1 MGGPNETQDVN
12 TSGQKEET
20 SKAEPETFTQKDMEE
35 ATRKSSSDALA
46 ELGRFKKINADLIK
60 SSQVLQERQERKD
73 READEA
79 ELEAN
84 RDKPDVLSVIKE
96 RTARRLA
103 ENELSLVRQDLSE
116 KEERLKEV
124 EKKEG
129 ESTKERNAREVA
141 TRLGVDPKIL
151 GRLAQLTDGS
161 IGEIEKE
168 AKGLPKVAEAKDP
181 LKVDSGKTMGG
192 GEKTDEQKLKDR
204 YPTM

>member
-1 MGGPNETQDVN
+1 MSMDRSLKAASALTRHRNVLTRAERIKQLAEEERWSEEQSVLGLPKVAHRSVKVGKKA
-12 TSGQKEET
+12 KEE
-20 SKAEPETFTQKDMEE
+20 KKET
-35 ATRKSSSDALA
+35 ATT
-46 ELGRFKKINADLIK
+46 E
-60 SSQVLQERQERKD
+60 
-73 READEA
+73 
-79 ELEAN
+79 
-84 RDKPDVLSVIKE
+84 
-96 RTARRLA
+96 
-103 ENELSLVRQDLSE
+103 
-116 KEERLKEV
+116 EV

-181 LKVDSGKTMGG
+181 LKADSGKTMGG